1 VRKLI
6 KVAALAIATIAT
18 LTLGSSASTG
28 LQHLLIHVRLSK
40 EVHPRTSGRL
50 LVLLSKGTGKDR
62 LAFGM
67 VPVDTWVA
75 AREVSAL
82 MPGEDGV
89 DIDADDL
96 AFPSGFSRVPP
107 GDYQIQAFLD
117 VNHSYAYGGVRPGD
131 LFSKPHTLTGWRPD
145 ASESI
150 VLSLDQEVA
159 RTEPALSLSIQ
170 PIKFQSPA
178 LTAFWGRP
186 IDITGYVILPPSYS
200 MSTRTTYPTVYW
212 THGFGGTLTAIARGA
227 EQRAKLMASKDLP
240 EMIWVFLNESFPTG
254 TVEFADSVNNGPWG
268 FALTRE
274 LIPDLERR
282 YRMDGKPNGRFLTG
296 HSSGGWATLWLQVS
310 YPAIFGG
317 TWSTAPDPSDFR
329 SFTGPDIY
337 APHANVYRKAD
348 GSSWMLVRVDGRD
361 VVSLE
366 NYAKLEAVLGDY
378 GGQFASF
385 EWVFSPKGIDGR
397 PMPLFDRA
405 TGDVYPD
412 VAEYWGSHYDIARKI
427 TREWHRIGKDLR
439 GKIHVIVGG
448 ADTFHLDEPA
458 RFLEGELRR
467 LDAGA
472 TFTSVP
478 GKTHFDLYSDGS
490 DGQALTKKIARE
502 MYAIARPQ
510 R

>member
-1 VRKLI
+1 MRKLI
-6 KVAALAIATIAT
+6 HVTALAVATVAT
-18 LTLGSSASTG
+18 LTAGSSAFTG
-28 LQHLLIHVRLSK
+28 PRHLLIHVTLSK
-40 EVHPRTSGRL
+40 EVHARTSGRL

-75 AREVSAL
+75 AREVNAL
-82 MPGEDGV
+82 VPGGDGV

-117 VNHSYAYGGVRPGD
+117 VDHSYAYNGFQAGD
-131 LFSKPHTLTGWRPD
+131 VFSKPQALTGWRPD
-145 ASESI
+145 ASEPI
-150 VLSLDQEVA
+150 VLSMDQEMA
-159 RTEPALSLSIQ
+159 RTEPALSPSVQ

-186 IDITGYVILPPSYS
+186 INITGYVVLPPSYVT
-200 MSTRTTYPTVYW
+200 STRTTYPTVYL
-212 THGFGGTLTAIARGA
+212 THGFGGTLANIAPA
-227 EQRAKLMASKDLP
+227 ADQWAKLMASKDLP

-282 YRMDGKPNGRFLTG
+282 YRMDGRPNGRFLTG
-296 HSSGGWATLWLQVS
+296 HSSGGWATLWLQVA
-310 YPAIFGG
+310 YPTIFGG

-329 SFTGPDIY
+329 NFTGPDIY
-337 APHANVYRKAD
+337 APQANLYRKAD
-348 GSSWMLVRVDGRD
+348 GSSRMLVRVDGRD

-366 NYAKLEAVLGDY
+366 DYAKLEAVLGDY

-397 PMPLFDRA
+397 PMPLFDRT
-405 TGDVYPD
+405 TGDVNPD

-458 RFLEGELRR
+458 RLLEGELRT

-472 TFTSVP
+472 TFTYIP
-478 GKTHFDLYSDGS
+478 GKTHFDLYTDGS
-490 DGQALTKKIARE
+490 DRQALTKKIAAE
-502 MYAIARPQ
+502 MYAVARPHK
-510 R
+510 